1 MLHLLLIALLLLA
14 TPTRDTKKISALK
27 GDSRLTYSLSHPL
40 HKVEAVCKEFLC
52 EVEINDAKEIQSV
65 KVSADVMNFDSG
77 NSNRDSHAMEVI
89 DAFTYPEVSFVSDTI
104 TTHSNELSV
113 TGKLTFHGVT
123 KPISFSA
130 KAQSQNGR
138 TTVEGKIT
146 VKLEDFKVERPKLAL
161 IPTDEFLY
169 LSFVVVFPF

>member
-1 MLHLLLIALLLLA
+1 MLHLLLIGLLFFA
-14 TPTRDTKKISALK
+14 TTNRDTKKFSAIK
-27 GDSRLTYSLSHPL
+27 GESRLMYSLSHPL
-40 HKVEAVCKEFLC
+40 HKVEAICKDFIC
-52 EVEINDAKEIQSV
+52 EVAVNDAKEIQSV

-104 TTHSNELSV
+104 TTQSNELSV

-138 TTVEGKIT
+138 TTVEGKVTI
-146 VKLEDFKVERPKLAL
+146 KLEDFKVERPKLAL

-169 LSFVVVFPF
+169 ISFVVVFPF